1 MNIQIRKPVTLC
13 LSLALSAILM
23 SQPALAADLLRQG
36 DKGDDVK
43 AVQTRLTELG
53 LLDDSAQTG
62 YFGPKTEDAVA
73 AFQRYVGLKD
83 DGIVG
88 DDTRDELFET
98 YAVTTIVPGS
108 RGDKVK
114 DLQQKLADLGY
125 NDGSIDGI
133 YGLATKAAV
142 KTFQK
147 YNDLTVD
154 GIAGKGTLACL
165 KSGKAVTEKA
175 GRRSTS
181 SSSSRGASVKAAS
194 TGSTVDDLLAYAKN
208 YLGRPYVY
216 GASGPNS
223 FDCSGFTGYVFNK
236 FGVSLPRT
244 AQLQGY
250 SDIGTKIT
258 KVSSLKAGDL
268 VFFNTVSDSDS
279 CDHVGIYLGDGKF
292 IHASSGSAHKVTIS
306 EISSS
311 YYSARFSWGRRV
323 IG

>member
-1 MNIQIRKPVTLC
+1 MNIQIRKPITLC
-13 LSLALSAILM
+13 LSLVLSAILM

-36 DKGDDVK
+36 DKGSDVK
-43 AVQTRLTELG
+43 EVQIRLTELG
-53 LLDDSAQTG
+53 LLDKSAQTG
-62 YFGPKTEDAVA
+62 YFGPKTEDAVT
-73 AFQRYVGLKD
+73 AFQRYVGLKA

-88 DDTRDELFET
+88 DGTRNELFET

-108 RGDKVK
+108 RGSKVK
-114 DLQQKLADLGY
+114 DLQQRLADLGY
-125 NDGSIDGI
+125 YDGSIDGI

-147 YNDLTVD
+147 YNGLTSD
-154 GIAGKGTLACL
+154 GIAGKQTLSCL
-165 KSGKAVTEKA
+165 KSGNAVSEKT
-175 GRRSTS
+175 GRRTTVTT
-181 SSSSRGASVKAAS
+181 SSRGTTTK
-194 TGSTVDDLLAYAKN
+194 TTSTVSDLLSYAQN
-208 YLGRPYVY
+208 YLGCPYVY
-216 GASGPNS
+216 GANGPKT
-223 FDCSGFTGYVFNK
+223 FDCSGFTTYVFKK

-279 CDHVGIYLGDGKF
+279 CDHVGIYMGNGKF

-306 EISSS
+306 DISSS